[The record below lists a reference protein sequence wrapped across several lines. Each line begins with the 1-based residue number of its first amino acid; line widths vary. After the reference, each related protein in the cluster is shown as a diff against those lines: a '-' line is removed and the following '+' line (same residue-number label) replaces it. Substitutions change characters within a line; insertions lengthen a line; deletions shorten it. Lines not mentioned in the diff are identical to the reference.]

1 MPLLNIYCL
10 SNSDI
15 YKESIA
21 KDVHGIVS
29 LEAVAA
35 DMMHCP
41 GERKSE
47 WGSVA
52 ELEICSY
59 VCHI

>member
-1 MPLLNIYCL
+1 M
-10 SNSDI
+10 
-15 YKESIA
+15 KSIA
-21 KDVHGIVS
+21 KDVHGIIS
-29 LEAVAA
+29 LEAVIV
-35 DMMHCP
+35 DMMYCS
-41 GERKSE
+41 GKRKRE

>member
-1 MPLLNIYCL
+1 M
-10 SNSDI
+10 
-15 YKESIA
+15 KSIA

-29 LEAVAA
+29 LEAVIV
-35 DMMHCP
+35 DMMYCS
-41 GERKSE
+41 GKRKRE

-59 VCHI
+59 VCHIEKKIQSKYAIY